1 MGFFKEYAYRDGNGV
16 EQKETDWGGSIVGGM
31 GGAVG
36 FSILAAVAMI
46 AQYWEYAVIFTL
58 IALIAWGL
66 LKLYSISD
74 QSGKRRVVSMAL
86 AIYGG

>member
-16 EQKETDWGGSIVGGM
+16 EQKETDWGSSIVGGM

-46 AQYWEYAVIFTL
+46 AQY
-58 IALIAWGL
+58 
-66 LKLYSISD
+66 
-74 QSGKRRVVSMAL
+74 
-86 AIYGG
+86 